1 MSRITKHTI
10 GNTDYTFFNETWE
23 RGNAWGHRT
32 VLHQNVANSAIHGV
46 EIADVKTQ
54 YFNRTW
60 ESYCYQSVMRMA
72 VEVALDELVQKAII
86 EYKAE
91 HNIKRMVASRRN
103 EVLKAFENHDLR
115 KLYKML

>member
-23 RGNAWGHRT
+23 RGNAW
-32 VLHQNVANSAIHGV
+32 GV